1 MEKQIK
7 EYTINYLTILKIIE
21 ENPELKGFIEYLV
34 DLQEDYINQDD
45 YDNLYYEY
53 SQLTD
58 ELKLLA
64 NNEVEGVKVNKDI
77 SKELKDL
84 IIMHNKTIL
93 NPYKIIY

>member
-7 EYTINYLTILKIIE
+7 EYTINYLPILKIIE
-21 ENPELKGFIEYLV
+21 ENPELEGFIEYLV

>member
-1 MEKQIK
+1 MEKQLK
-7 EYTINYLTILKIIE
+7 DYTINYLQILKIIE
-21 ENPELKGFIEYLV
+21 ENPELEGFIEYLV